1 MFCFRRELTAALFR
15 RRAPIGA
22 LAPLVALLL
31 LLSLPLLQR
40 HVVRFRVKVFP
51 PVEVSPRV
59 EVVVPLVAEARLVER
74 VVVIPWEV
82 TSREKREGE
91 RNHHIPPHR
100 QYFADNSAMTS

>member
-1 MFCFRRELTAALFR
+1 MFCCRRELTAALFR

-22 LAPLVALLL
+22 LALLVAL

-91 RNHHIPPHR
+91 RNHHIPSSIFCR
-100 QYFADNSAMTS
+100 